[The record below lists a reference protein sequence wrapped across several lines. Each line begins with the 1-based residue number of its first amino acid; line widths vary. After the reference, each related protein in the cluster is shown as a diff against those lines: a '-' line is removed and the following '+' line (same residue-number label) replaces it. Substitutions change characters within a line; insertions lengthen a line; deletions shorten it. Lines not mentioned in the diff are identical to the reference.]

1 MTDHLH
7 HPSVLRNC
15 RIWDFPAL
23 IGLIGCLI
31 PILSKDIAKLG
42 METMGREQL
51 LNLLKQLC
59 ASAVTL
65 SGPEEGCGTYRHP
78 FRCHRVS
85 LTIVS
90 ACKCAAW
97 RRQLQALLQR
107 QVPERSLTVNGL
119 LIVYAQGR
127 TAWTMQME
135 HPCRASPSDNPAILT
150 VTDPRLWSK
159 LEVKLRVGDLPFKT
173 QRKWLQMQRIISC
186 QGKQRTSAS

>member
-59 ASAVTL
+59 ASAVTI

-107 QVPERSLTVNGL
+107 QVPERSLRITNSLCSGKDCMNNANGASMQGFSFWQPSNTHSDRSQA
-119 LIVYAQGR
+119 VEQAGSEAQSWGF
-127 TAWTMQME
+127 A
-135 HPCRASPSDNPAILT
+135 
-150 VTDPRLWSK
+150 
-159 LEVKLRVGDLPFKT
+159 F
-173 QRKWLQMQRIISC
+173 
-186 QGKQRTSAS
+186 